1 LEAIR
6 WSLLYDGRIS
16 RTFFNISYEEREQEG
31 RVRRARG
38 GEIAYRAQ
46 ERVVDISDDMTAKE
60 LDKRIHE
67 RHTNGV
73 NEDIRDIM
81 VKGDVAEIDHGE
93 ELEEHR
99 EVGIPG
105 LLVSRREEGE
115 GKGKEGDLN
124 LEPSKR

>member
-1 LEAIR
+1 M
-6 WSLLYDGRIS
+6 
-16 RTFFNISYEEREQEG
+16 
-31 RVRRARG
+31 
-38 GEIAYRAQ
+38 
-46 ERVVDISDDMTAKE
+46 DISDDMTAKE

-105 LLVSRREEGE
+105 LLVSRGEEGE
-115 GKGKEGDLN
+115 GKGKEGRSEPRAIQEMAAGNRNKFDLGM
-124 LEPSKR
+124 K